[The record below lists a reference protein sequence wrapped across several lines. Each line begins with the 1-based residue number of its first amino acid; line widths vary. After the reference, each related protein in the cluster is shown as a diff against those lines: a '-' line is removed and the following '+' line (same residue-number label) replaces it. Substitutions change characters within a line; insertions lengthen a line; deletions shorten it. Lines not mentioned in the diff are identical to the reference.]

1 MKIIHI
7 VGRSNSGKTTFINRL
22 IPVLKQ
28 QGTVAVVKHLGD
40 HEFGL
45 ETGKDTTEFFNN
57 GADIVTGID
66 SEKSVIALHKN
77 TLEETLRI
85 LCNQGMDFV
94 LIEGFKTKSYKKIVI
109 GDLCIENCVIRNP
122 TIAQVMDSLDEFEEY
137 YTK

>member
-1 MKIIHI
+1 MRIIQI

-40 HEFGL
+40 HEFSL
-45 ETGKDTTEFFNN
+45 EAGKDTTDFFNN
-57 GADIVTGID
+57 GADIAAGID
-66 SEKSVIALHKN
+66 SGKSVIAFHKN

-85 LCNQGMDFV
+85 LYKEGIDFV
-94 LIEGFKTKSYKKIVI
+94 LIEGFKTKPYKKIVI
-109 GDLCIENCVIRNP
+109 GDLSIDNYILRNP
-122 TIAQVMDSLDEFEEY
+122 SFEQVMDSLDEFEEY